1 MVAFRL
7 APAILRNPPS
17 TNVVGASGKALLA
30 QRLTLRA
37 IPECGR
43 SLRLQSVLAP
53 TRLRQE
59 IGVVLL
65 HRRVRNVNARGRG
78 NRLPGRYP
86 PPLLATNSESL
97 VEGPVA
103 ELPDTGTRGGS
114 IGTERGLV
122 RAAGDEAARSRWVPD
137 RRSPQR
143 AGRFRW
149 PKPLMRLVPG
159 KRRGKHGTATREET
173 AHHEETDTRAPC
185 ESRKLC
191 RHHNVSLCAAIQLEP
206 PPL

>member
-1 MVAFRL
+1 
-7 APAILRNPPS
+7 
-17 TNVVGASGKALLA
+17 
-30 QRLTLRA
+30 
-37 IPECGR
+37 
-43 SLRLQSVLAP
+43 
-53 TRLRQE
+53 
-59 IGVVLL
+59 VVLL

-86 PPLLATNSESL
+86 PPLLATILESL

-122 RAAGDEAARSRWVPD
+122 RAAGDEAARSRWVPE

-159 KRRGKHGTATREET
+159 KRRGKHGTATRGET
-173 AHHEETDTRAPC
+173 AHHEATDTRASSVAQALPPSQR
-185 ESRKLC
+185 EPVC
-191 RHHNVSLCAAIQLEP
+191 RNPARAAAAVVALWALSP
-206 PPL
+206 TSASSS